1 MENVEQYDTL
11 TEAIEDLK
19 KQGYTEDFNLK
30 ENCIECR
37 GGAFR
42 FFHDQFHI
50 DKFFRFY
57 GPNDP
62 ADESVVYAISSAD
75 HEIKGILV
83 NGYGPT
89 ADPLTTEMMEKLS

>member
-1 MENVEQYDTL
+1 MKEVEQYDTL
-11 TEAIEDLK
+11 TQAIESLQ

-37 GGAFR
+37 GGIFK
-42 FFHDQFHI
+42 FFHDQFHV
-50 DKFFRFY
+50 DKIFRFY

-75 HEIKGILV
+75 GKIKGILV

-89 ADPLTTEMMEKLS
+89 SDPLTVEMVEKLK